1 MNNSRIT
8 TRELIKT
15 RGFDMKYTALI
26 VCSTETTC
34 IVTRKQFEI
43 LEFRTL
49 QSAET
54 VPYNQTYRTGTV
66 EEHHH
71 ELFEGKQQT
80 LPK

>member
-26 VCSTETTC
+26 ICLTES

-43 LEFRTL
+43 LEFRAL

-54 VPYNQTYRTGTV
+54 VPYNQTYRAGTV